1 MAVKSGWFNA
11 IRTVDPETEEVSFDR
26 VYDNETMNRFLKG
39 LISTNG
45 IFSNVGDKL
54 KVMAAEGMTVTVGIG
69 KAMVGNHWV
78 DVTAVEPLTL
88 DDGDIAKPRIDA
100 IMLKFDGSYDPDT
113 GRQVSLYIKKGAP
126 IDPPVRPSATGN
138 YGNETFDETGGVVE
152 LPLAYIT
159 VARGATEIQQS
170 NIEDNRGTGTC
181 PYISHL
187 VVGPDAKD
195 VDKYL
200 ADMYDKIIAW
210 SQDLTEELNIN
221 TYMSQYTK
229 VVDGGNGVSNTVNL
243 DMANYIYNPGDVF
256 LVYYNGLLL
265 ARDVE
270 YAITEG
276 ETYAAITIANG
287 STQIPKGNRLVIQ
300 VIKSL
305 VGMPSF
311 INGDDMEY

>member
-1 MAVKSGWFNA
+1 MAIKSGFFNA
-11 IRTVDPETEEVSFDR
+11 IKTVDPETEEVSFDR
-26 VYDNETMNRFLKG
+26 VYDNEAMNSFLKG
-39 LISTNG
+39 LISQNG
-45 IFSNVGDKL
+45 VFSTVGDKL
-54 KVMAAEGMTVTVGIG
+54 KVNLAEGMTVTVGTG
-69 KAMVGNHWV
+69 KALVGNHWV
-78 DVTAVEPLTL
+78 TVTATEPLTVEESSVVN
-88 DDGDIAKPRIDA
+88 PRWDA
-100 IMLKFDGSYDPDT
+100 VMLKFEGDSGVDA
-113 GRQVSLYIKKGAP
+113 RKVSLYIKKGTALSNP
-126 IDPPVRPSATGN
+126 TKPSAEGN
-138 YGNETFDETGGVVE
+138 YGNGSFDETGGVVE
-152 LPLAYIT
+152 LPLAYIYVDKNVT
-159 VARGATEIQQS
+159 ALKSSDIT
-170 NIEDNRGTGTC
+170 DNRGASTC
-181 PYISHL
+181 PWISHL

>member
-11 IRTVDPETEEVSFDR
+11 IRTVDPETEAVSFDR
-26 VYDNETMNRFLKG
+26 TYDNETMNSFLKG
-39 LISTNG
+39 LISQNG
-45 IFSNVGDKL
+45 VFSTVGDKL
-54 KVMAAEGMTVTVGIG
+54 KVNLAEGMTVTVGTG
-69 KAMVGNHWV
+69 KALVGNHWV
-78 DVTAVEPLTL
+78 TVTATEPLTVEESSVVN
-88 DDGDIAKPRIDA
+88 PRWDA
-100 IMLKFDGSYDPDT
+100 VMLKFEGDSGVDA
-113 GRQVSLYIKKGAP
+113 RKISLYIKKGAALSNP
-126 IDPPVRPSATGN
+126 TKPSAEGN
-138 YGNETFDETGGVVE
+138 YGNGSFNESGGVVE
-152 LPLAYIT
+152 LPLAYIYVDKNVT
-159 VARGATEIQQS
+159 ALKNSDIT
-170 NIEDNRGTGTC
+170 DNRGASTC
-181 PYISHL
+181 PWISHL

>member
-11 IRTVDPETEEVSFDR
+11 IKTVDPETGDISFDR
-26 VYDNETMNRFLKG
+26 AYDNEMMNNFFKG
-39 LISTNG
+39 LISQNG

-54 KVMAAEGMTVTVGIG
+54 KVSAAEGMTITVGIG
-69 KAMVGNHWV
+69 KALAGSHWI
-78 DVTAVEPLTL
+78 DNTAIEPLTV
-88 DDGDIAKPRIDA
+88 DDADVARPRWDA
-100 IMLKFDGSYDPDT
+100 VMVRFDASVSVRT
-113 GRQVSLYIKKGAP
+113 GSLYIKKGAP
-126 IDPPVRPSATGN
+126 MSEPVKPSAEGN
-138 YGNETFDETGGVVE
+138 YGNGSFDATGGPVE
-152 LPLAYIT
+152 LPLAYIY
-159 VARGATEIQQS
+159 VDRNVTEIKQS
-170 NIEDNRGTGTC
+170 NITDNRGASNC

-187 VVGPDAKD
+187 VIGPDAKD

-210 SQDLTEELNIN
+210 SRDLTEELNIN

-243 DMANYIYNPGDVF
+243 DMAGYLYNPGDVF

-276 ETYAAITIANG
+276 ETYAAITISNG